1 MSDEACDASAGR
13 QAVMSLFILKAGEM
27 GMAIKVVFQ
36 PTGRRII
43 LNKGESVMEAARR
56 NGVDVAAIC
65 GGNGTCGKC
74 RVRVESGD
82 RKRNIRQIMN
92 PLTQVERKVLSK
104 FEIMSHYRL
113 ACMLYLKENAVIYVP
128 DASRAGK
135 GVILEEGRSTAHRL
149 LPDVAC
155 YELSLSRPDLADF
168 RSDDERLRDALH
180 EADEKLSAELYVS
193 YPVWKKLPRVL
204 RQQGWQVQVVVRG
217 GCEVIDVR
225 PSGNSG
231 MYGVAVDLGTTT
243 LAATLVNLADG
254 RLLARASAMNSQI
267 RYGDDVVS
275 RISYGML
282 HEDGLQQLTQAVRQ
296 DINGLVGRLVQS
308 AGIERSYLY
317 EMVVAGNTVMEHI
330 FLGLDPEAIGK
341 APFVSVLRSAVDLK
355 PGVLEIDMAEA
366 GNIHC
371 LPIEAGFVGAD
382 NVAVLLSER
391 PDRQDELTLV
401 IDIGTNGE
409 IDLGSRQGLLSTSCA
424 TGPALEGAEITFGMR
439 AAAGAIE
446 KVRINPVTYEPEFR
460 VIGGIKPQGI
470 CGSGIID
477 VVAELVR
484 TGLVLYD
491 GSFNKMIDTPRL
503 RARGRRS
510 MEYVLAYQQETSLS
524 GDLVITQKDI
534 RAVQL
539 AKGAIYAG
547 AQLLINKNGG
557 ELPRRIVLAGAFG
570 SYIDKENARYIGLFP
585 DCGDVAI
592 DSVGNAASEGAM
604 AALMDRELRRE
615 AVAIARSVEFVEAA
629 EQPDFQRIFFD
640 GTLFARG
647 KHIDKNGKEA

>member
-1 MSDEACDASAGR
+1 
-13 QAVMSLFILKAGEM
+13 
-27 GMAIKVVFQ
+27 
-36 PTGRRII
+36 
-43 LNKGESVMEAARR
+43 
-56 NGVDVAAIC
+56 
-65 GGNGTCGKC
+65 
-74 RVRVESGD
+74 
-82 RKRNIRQIMN
+82 
-92 PLTQVERKVLSK
+92 
-104 FEIMSHYRL
+104 
-113 ACMLYLKENAVIYVP
+113 
-128 DASRAGK
+128 
-135 GVILEEGRSTAHRL
+135 
-149 LPDVAC
+149 
-155 YELSLSRPDLADF
+155 
-168 RSDDERLRDALH
+168 
-180 EADEKLSAELYVS
+180 
-193 YPVWKKLPRVL
+193 
-204 RQQGWQVQVVVRG
+204 
-217 GCEVIDVR
+217 
-225 PSGNSG
+225 
-231 MYGVAVDLGTTT
+231 

-254 RLLARASAMNSQI
+254 RMLARASAMNSQI

-585 DCGDVAI
+585 DCGDVA
-592 DSVGNAASEGAM
+592 
-604 AALMDRELRRE
+604 
-615 AVAIARSVEFVEAA
+615 
-629 EQPDFQRIFFD
+629 
-640 GTLFARG
+640 
-647 KHIDKNGKEA
+647 